1 MSGRFEELVGVSGID
16 TGEIIYRDDSIDAGT
31 RGLVDMGWVWGG
43 GAKALAIDD
52 RVKNLCWLD
61 DPLIARAALP
71 TAGGGAAF
79 SGDNSYALLPEG
91 FMLRQSDRHML
102 FTMHLKMNRAA
113 PAGASYNSRI
123 VDFRAGNTS
132 QLSIIPTV
140 DANGAMTNLE
150 IATNSFGWSV
160 MGALSSIV
168 DNKVHQLGVEL
179 TVSADEAYIRLS
191 VWLDGVV
198 VQETDYVPRQAWPLP
213 NAGDRPRLG
222 NWAGFAGGFTGRFY
236 RARLDDLTRTSRKV
250 ADILADDAA
259 VATARFT

>member
-16 TGEIIYRDDSIDAGT
+16 TGEIIYRDDSIDAAT
-31 RGLVDMGWVWGG
+31 RSLVDLGWVWGG
-43 GAKALAIDD
+43 GAQALAIDD

-102 FTMHLKMNRAA
+102 FTMHLKMSRAA

-123 VDFRAGNTS
+123 VDFRTGNTS

-179 TVSADEAYIRLS
+179 TVSADEAYNRNARAEAEFEIALGYGRPDYQPELPAALQGFKPQVDARRWIIAELS
-191 VWLDGVV
+191 HTLDGSGGLATKLKL
-198 VQETDYVPRQAWPLP
+198 ETI
-213 NAGDRPRLG
+213 AG
-222 NWAGFAGGFTGRFY
+222 
-236 RARLDDLTRTSRKV
+236 
-250 ADILADDAA
+250 
-259 VATARFT
+259 